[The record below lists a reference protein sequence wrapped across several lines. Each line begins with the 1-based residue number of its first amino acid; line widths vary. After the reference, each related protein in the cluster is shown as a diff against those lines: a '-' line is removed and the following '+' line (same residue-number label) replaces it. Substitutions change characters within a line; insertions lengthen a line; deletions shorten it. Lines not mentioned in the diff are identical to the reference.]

1 MSLSWK
7 GIVLAGGSGS
17 RLYPTTLGSS
27 KQLLPI
33 YNKPMIYYSLSVL
46 MLSGMREILIITDPV
61 SRDSYKSLLGDGR
74 QFGIELEFA
83 TQLKPEGLAQ
93 AFDIGEDFIG
103 NNNVAMILGD
113 NFFYGQNF
121 SHHLQNALNKKSGAT
136 IFGHYVSDPERFG
149 IVEIDKDSNI
159 LSIEEKP
166 SVPKSNYAITGLY
179 FYDNEVIE
187 ISKSVKKS
195 DRGEFEISD
204 VNKVYHE
211 RQKLNLELLGRG
223 FAWLD
228 MGTYESQLKAS
239 QFVYM
244 IEEQQGLMIAC
255 LEEIALKQGWL
266 KIDDV
271 VNNLGSNINSE
282 YGNYILNISKEYDI

>member
-1 MSLSWK
+1 M
-7 GIVLAGGSGS
+7 
-17 RLYPTTLGSS
+17 
-27 KQLLPI
+27 
-33 YNKPMIYYSLSVL
+33 
-46 MLSGMREILIITDPV
+46 
-61 SRDSYKSLLGDGR
+61 
-74 QFGIELEFA
+74 
-83 TQLKPEGLAQ
+83 
-93 AFDIGEDFIG
+93 
-103 NNNVAMILGD
+103 
-113 NFFYGQNF
+113 
-121 SHHLQNALNKKSGAT
+121 
-136 IFGHYVSDPERFG
+136 
-149 IVEIDKDSNI
+149 
-159 LSIEEKP
+159 
-166 SVPKSNYAITGLY
+166 
-179 FYDNEVIE
+179 IE

-204 VNKVYHE
+204 VNRVYHE

-266 KIDDV
+266 KIEDV
-271 VNNLGSNINSE
+271 VSNLGSNINSE